1 MLKTCWSNLLFFY
14 HIQDCD
20 QALLQK
26 DGENML
32 LSRYYYTACGTVR
45 IDYIKDAAVI
55 PLFREMNP
63 N

>member
-1 MLKTCWSNLLFFY
+1 
-14 HIQDCD
+14 
-20 QALLQK
+20 
-26 DGENML
+26 ML